1 MDLYLHPYIPL
12 FRNEKMRKD
21 LERAINGEYSAINCY
36 TKLANLASKEKERN
50 QILEIRQDEIKH
62 FQQFSQIY
70 LSLTGKQPHPKII
83 EECPN
88 VYVNGL
94 EFALQDEQ
102 RTVDFYLKI
111 SDKTTDPYMKEV
123 FRRAAADEQNHAV
136 WFLYYFLKSKK
147 MTIVL

>member
-1 MDLYLHPYIPL
+1 MYSYSNNYNFIY
-12 FRNEKMRKD
+12 RQNEKLIVDIEK
-21 LERAINGEYSAINCY
+21 AINGEYSAINCY
-36 TKLANLASKEKERN
+36 AKLANLASQNTERN

-62 FQQFSQIY
+62 FQQFVQIY
-70 LSLTGKQPHPKII
+70 ISLTGRQPQPKII

-88 VYVNGL
+88 FYEEGL

-111 SDKTTDPYMKEV
+111 ADDTTNQFIKEA

-136 WFLYYFLKSKK
+136 WFLYYFFKTKK
-147 MTIVL
+147 

>member
-1 MDLYLHPYIPL
+1 MYSYSNNYNFIY
-12 FRNEKMRKD
+12 RQNEKLIVDIEK
-21 LERAINGEYSAINCY
+21 AINGEYSAINCY
-36 TKLANLASKEKERN
+36 AKLANLASQNTERN

-62 FQQFSQIY
+62 FQQFVQIY
-70 LSLTGKQPHPKII
+70 ISLTGRQPQLKII

-88 VYVNGL
+88 FYEEGL

-111 SDKTTDPYMKEV
+111 ADDTTNQFIKEA

-136 WFLYYFLKSKK
+136 WFLYYFFKTKK
-147 MTIVL
+147 